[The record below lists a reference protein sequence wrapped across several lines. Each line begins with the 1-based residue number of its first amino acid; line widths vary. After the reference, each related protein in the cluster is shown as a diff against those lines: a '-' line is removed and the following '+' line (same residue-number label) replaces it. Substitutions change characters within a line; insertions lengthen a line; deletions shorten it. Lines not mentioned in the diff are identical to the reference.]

1 MTTHPEFPNL
11 HVLDHPLIQ
20 HKLTHMRDKT
30 TSTRTFRT
38 LLREISLLM
47 GYEITRNLPLETRRI
62 DTPMVTMD
70 APVIQGKKVGHR
82 FPSCGPGTAWP
93 TV

>member
-11 HVLDHPLIQ
+11 HILDHPLIQ

-62 DTPMVTMD
+62 DTPMVAMD
-70 APVIQGKKVGHR
+70 APCHPGQEGC
-82 FPSCGPGTAWP
+82 PSCLSYAQATAWP
-93 TV
+93 TA